1 MPIALTKEQILG
13 ALPLVERGL
22 RKYFWIQS
30 EVALGAARVS
40 DRDFQKKFNGFYR
53 IRRNQEW
60 QATYYG
66 LFASNLLTGIE
77 FREGLDFMLERTGRF
92 EASFISKLV
101 ATIHPSKYVID
112 SMVLRNVG
120 LALPLANASNRI
132 ERICGIHKMLDEM
145 CNGFL
150 ETELGRFLVE
160 HFRKAYPWANITE
173 AKMLD
178 LVLWQIRQR

>member
-1 MPIALTKEQILG
+1 M
-13 ALPLVERGL
+13 
-22 RKYFWIQS
+22 
-30 EVALGAARVS
+30 
-40 DRDFQKKFNGFYR
+40 
-53 IRRNQEW
+53 
-60 QATYYG
+60 
-66 LFASNLLTGIE
+66 TGIE

-132 ERICGIHKMLDEM
+132 ERICGIHEMLDEM
-145 CNGFL
+145 CNRFL

-160 HFRKAYPWANITE
+160 HFRKSYPWANITE